1 MTAMHADAAQSAG
14 IHEPVLTAEARQ
26 GLRSP
31 AFRWSIAPALA
42 ASSLLFLLSGQ
53 DRALMICLAPRATLL
68 DGALADIEARLAAI
82 DPARWAAE
90 WTLMI
95 MAMMF
100 PLLVP
105 MIGHVAARSYV
116 FRRERSVALFVAG
129 YALTCA
135 AAATIASIVLIV
147 ARSGLALLG
156 LAPLAGLIGCA
167 LAALWQVSAAKQ
179 RAINRCHGTAPLR
192 PAGYAADRDAIQ
204 FGLLHGSR
212 CVRACLPTMALPLL
226 GSHGIGAMAVI
237 FAILLAER
245 ARRTPQ
251 YGLSAIVL
259 LLLGLTT
266 VMQAAPG

>member
-1 MTAMHADAAQSAG
+1 MTAMHVDAAQAARL
-14 IHEPVLTAEARQ
+14 HERILTTEARH

-31 AFRWSIAPALA
+31 IFRWAIAPALA
-42 ASSLLFLLSGQ
+42 AWPLLLLLSGQ
-53 DRALMICLAPRATLL
+53 DRTLTICLSPRATLL

-82 DPARWAAE
+82 DPARWAGE

-95 MAMMF
+95 VAMMF

-105 MIGHVAARSYV
+105 MIGHVAARSYA

-129 YALTCA
+129 YTFTWA
-135 AAATIASIVLIV
+135 AAVMMTSIVLVV
-147 ARSGLALLG
+147 ARSGLALSAW
-156 LAPLAGLIGCA
+156 APWGGLIGCA
-167 LAALWQVSAAKQ
+167 LAALWQISAAKA
-179 RAINRCHGTAPLR
+179 RAVNRCHGTVPLR
-192 PAGYAADRDAIQ
+192 PAGTAADRDAIR

-237 FAILLAER
+237 FTILLAER
-245 ARRTPQ
+245 ARQTPQ
-251 YGLSAIVL
+251 YGLSAVVL

-266 VMQAAPG
+266 VMQPPSG

>member
-1 MTAMHADAAQSAG
+1 M
-14 IHEPVLTAEARQ
+14 LTTEAWH
-26 GLRSP
+26 GLHSP
-31 AFRWSIAPALA
+31 AFRWLIAPALA
-42 ASSLLFLLSGQ
+42 AWSLLLVLAGQ
-53 DRALMICLAPRATLL
+53 DRALTICLSPRATLL

-82 DPARWAAE
+82 DPARWASE

-95 MAMMF
+95 VAMMF

-105 MIGHVAARSYV
+105 MIGHVAARSYA

-129 YALTCA
+129 YALTWA
-135 AAATIASIVLIV
+135 AAVMMASIMLVV
-147 ARSGLALLG
+147 ARSGLALSG
-156 LAPLAGLIGCA
+156 LASWSGLIGCA
-167 LAALWQVSAAKQ
+167 MAALWQFSAAK
-179 RAINRCHGTAPLR
+179 AHAVNRCHGTVPLR
-192 PAGYAADRDAIQ
+192 PAGSAADRDAIQ

-212 CVRACLPTMALPLL
+212 CVRACLPTMVLPLL

>member
-1 MTAMHADAAQSAG
+1 MYFDTAQAARIQ
-14 IHEPVLTAEARQ
+14 EPLLTAEARH

-31 AFRWSIAPALA
+31 TFRWSIAPALA
-42 ASSLLFLLSGQ
+42 AWSLLLVLSGQ
-53 DRALMICLAPRATLL
+53 DRALTICLSPRPTIL
-68 DGALADIEARLAAI
+68 DGALADIEMRLAAI
-82 DPARWAAE
+82 DPARWAGE

-95 MAMMF
+95 VAMMF

-105 MIGHVAARSYV
+105 MIGHVAARSYA

-129 YALTCA
+129 YALTWA
-135 AAATIASIVLIV
+135 AAVAIASIVLVV
-147 ARSGLALLG
+147 ARAGFALSGLASFG
-156 LAPLAGLIGCA
+156 GLIGCA
-167 LAALWQVSAAKQ
+167 LAALWQISAAKA

-192 PAGYAADRDAIQ
+192 PAGFAADRDAIR

-212 CVRACLPTMALPLL
+212 CARACLPTMVLPLL
-226 GSHGIGAMAVI
+226 GSHGIGAMAII

-251 YGLSAIVL
+251 YGLSALVL

-266 VMQAAPG
+266 VMQPASG